1 MYTIP
6 EDCPAKISHRSN
18 DYLRSD
24 NLFTKAISQ
33 DSGEIIITDEFAFED
48 VPEGIPLEDPIYD
61 NLTQLDGDKL
71 NVSDI
76 KSGEKFNLSDINSAV
91 ADNLQEAP
99 NMDNSDSDKETNT
112 EKAKSKLESE
122 NEIVRID
129 DKIERNFVKDELKSN
144 IQTTVIPVA
153 IDTDKEL
160 ESTLANNLNTVY
172 DESIKVKSADTN
184 EHKIEIRDDT
194 KQEEEQ
200 AAGGDNPQLSHFHV
214 IESEKDLDVPSGVEG
229 PVPAVVLPPANF
241 VPRPSNRAGEFKLIQ
256 ITFTRA

>member
-24 NLFTKAISQ
+24 NLFTKAISE

-61 NLTQLDGDKL
+61 NLTQLDGEKL

-76 KSGEKFNLSDINSAV
+76 KSGV

-129 DKIERNFVKDELKSN
+129 DKIERDFENDELKSN
-144 IQTTVIPVA
+144 IQTTVSPVA
-153 IDTDKEL
+153 IDAEKEL
-160 ESTLANNLNTVY
+160 ETTLANNLNSVY

-241 VPRPSNRAGEFKLIQ
+241 VPRPSNRAGE
-256 ITFTRA
+256 

>member
-24 NLFTKAISQ
+24 NLFTKAISE

-61 NLTQLDGDKL
+61 NLTQLDGEKL

-76 KSGEKFNLSDINSAV
+76 KSGV

-129 DKIERNFVKDELKSN
+129 DKIERDFENDELKSN

-153 IDTDKEL
+153 IDAEKEL
-160 ESTLANNLNTVY
+160 ETTLANNLNSVY
-172 DESIKVKSADTN
+172 DESVKVKSADTN

-241 VPRPSNRAGEFKLIQ
+241 VPRPSNRAGEFK
-256 ITFTRA
+256 